1 MHNLLYCKIHIFICN
16 FVWCSAL
23 VCLTLHKFGGARHKQ
38 VERERLRGR
47 RIFLLIFA
55 KITHHIEILVNFA
68 IDSDEEEADA
78 ASQNQLLLMVD
89 FCPLKRYIN

>member
-1 MHNLLYCKIHIFICN
+1 MVSLPKGYVFFCI
-16 FVWCSAL
+16 
-23 VCLTLHKFGGARHKQ
+23 LTTPEERIEILPPAWRWEDGARAT
-38 VERERLRGR
+38 ERGPKN
-47 RIFLLIFA
+47 FLIA
-55 KITHHIEILVNFA
+55 HHIEILVNFA